1 MEQATYGSFST
12 PRQLAS
18 SLSGAPVLMPM
29 ILFMLAC
36 ISLLVA
42 EIPPFTIFLSGV
54 RKHY

>member
-1 MEQATYGSFST
+1 MDSAF
-12 PRQLAS
+12 
-18 SLSGAPVLMPM
+18 LMPM

-42 EIPPFTIFLSGV
+42 EIPPFTIFLSGA